1 MSNVSQILSTSTKP
15 APLSWVESL
24 FGRMSAMYGK
34 KFSDM
39 WQGSDISTVK
49 AIWAEEM
56 GKLSNEELKRGYGAL
71 MTRDWPP
78 SLPEYVKMCKPSI
91 DPMNAYQ
98 EAVSGLQARSNGKQG
113 KWSHPAIYWAAVPMA
128 YDLSSQTYA
137 QMKMRWDRALANSM
151 EAGEWEQIPQVA
163 LALPAPGRA
172 ELSKQNAAK
181 MLDELGA
188 AGLLKANKESTFR
201 YRKILQRL
209 KDGDK
214 TVTQYMRTEAEKGA
228 AAHGYKA

>member
-1 MSNVSQILSTSTKP
+1 MSNVTLSTSIKP
-15 APLSWVESL
+15 VPLSWVESL
-24 FGRMSAMYGK
+24 FNRMSGMYGK
-34 KFSDM
+34 KFADM
-39 WQGSDISTVK
+39 WQGSDIDTVK
-49 AIWAEEM
+49 ALWAEEM
-56 GKLSNEELKRGYGAL
+56 GKLSGEELKRGYGAL

-98 EAVSGLQARSNGKQG
+98 EAVSGLQARSNGKQV

-137 QMKMRWDRALANSM
+137 QMKLRWERALANSM
-151 EAGEWEQIPQVA
+151 ESGEWEPIPQVA
-163 LALPAPGRA
+163 LALPPPGRA
-172 ELSKQNAAK
+172 ELSRQNAAK

-188 AGLLKANKESTFR
+188 SGMLKTRNEDTAW
-201 YRKILQRL
+201 YRKILQRV

-214 TVTQYMRTEAEKGA
+214 SVSQHMRLEAEKGA
-228 AAHGYKA
+228 KAHGYKF

>member
-1 MSNVSQILSTSTKP
+1 MSNVTLLTSTKP
-15 APLSWVESL
+15 VPLTWVESL
-24 FGRMSAMYGK
+24 FNRMAGMYGK

-49 AIWAEEM
+49 DLWAEEM
-56 GKLSNEELKRGYGAL
+56 GKLSSEELKRGYGAL

-113 KWSHPAIYWAAVPMA
+113 NWSHPAIYWAAVPMA

-137 QMKMRWDRALANSM
+137 QMKMRWERALANSM
-151 EAGEWEQIPQVA
+151 ELGEWEPIPKVA

-172 ELSKQNAAK
+172 ELSKESAAK
-181 MLDELGA
+181 MLEQLGA
-188 AGLLKANKESTFR
+188 SGVLKPRNEDTSW
-201 YRKILQRL
+201 YRKILQRV

-214 TVTQYMRTEAEKGA
+214 TVTQHMRSEAEKGA
-228 AAHGYKA
+228 RANGYKF